1 MSSKVEEPLLRN
13 SRCRQLWDKWHN
25 VWLMAWERQRRL
37 QEHLNY
43 LKEVEKVRNFS
54 WDLWRK
60 RVCELKLL
68 KIKLFFMFSKF
79 LFLISSSS

>member
-1 MSSKVEEPLLRN
+1 MEEPLIRN
-13 SRCRQLWDKWHN
+13 SRSRQLWDKWHN

-43 LKEVEKVRNFS
+43 LREVEKVRNFS

-60 RVCELKLL
+60 RVYDYFD
-68 KIKLFFMFSKF
+68 I
-79 LFLISSSS
+79 

>member
-1 MSSKVEEPLLRN
+1 MTNSKVEEPLLRN
-13 SRCRQLWDKWHN
+13 SRCRQLWDKWHT

-43 LKEVEKVRNFS
+43 LREVEKVRNFS

-60 RVCELKLL
+60 RVRKEELEKKCLRIYCYLSKLL
-68 KIKLFFMFSKF
+68 T
-79 LFLISSSS
+79 SSI

>member
-43 LKEVEKVRNFS
+43 LKELEKVKNFS
-54 WDLWRK
+54 WDQWRK
-60 RVCELKLL
+60 RVCIMKWCNF
-68 KIKLFFMFSKF
+68 KIITFVLRFDY
-79 LFLISSSS
+79 